1 MNEPYVLLLAPI
13 ALWNSPTFISPLSM
27 NFLILFRTAAQEMVT
42 LWQMSSSMS
51 YFGFSV
57 GALRLF
63 DAGLERAEAA
73 GGAMIEL
80 LVITPR
86 GGRCDE
92 AMIVSLVSEDGCKC

>member
-1 MNEPYVLLLAPI
+1 
-13 ALWNSPTFISPLSM
+13 M

-42 LWQMSSSMS
+42 LWQMSSSVS

-86 GGRCDE
+86 GGRCCEAIVISLISDDE
-92 AMIVSLVSEDGCKC
+92 CRC

>member
-1 MNEPYVLLLAPI
+1 
-13 ALWNSPTFISPLSM
+13 M

-57 GALRLF
+57 GALRLL
-63 DAGLERAEAA
+63 DAGLERVAAA

-92 AMIVSLVSEDGCKC
+92 AIVIALISDDGCKC